1 MINSFLGRMH
11 LASHLELLTDE
22 QLGLVKEGVEYYK
35 TLSEVKK
42 KALPCFPNGFTRFGD
57 ESVVAGFETHDKIY
71 FAVWNLKNEQSE
83 ISFNLSK
90 NITEAKIAYPS
101 SSSAQIKAQ
110 AKNISVML
118 KKGSAIFLEIR

>member
-1 MINSFLGRMH
+1 M
-11 LASHLELLTDE
+11 
-22 QLGLVKEGVEYYK
+22 KEGVEYDK

-71 FAVWNLKNEQSE
+71 LAVWNLKNEQSE
-83 ISFNLSK
+83 ISFNLFK

-101 SSSAQIKAQ
+101 SSSAQIKVQ

-118 KKGSAIFLEIR
+118 KKVSAIFLEIR